1 MRHKGGV
8 SRIKMRTKN
17 ATSSRV
23 TGRARRE
30 ECRLQTHEC
39 YSRVVIFLDRRARK
53 KKLLLER
60 EGQRKEN
67 NSLVERGD
75 SSARSL
81 LFFVH
86 GSTAIMS
93 SLCAFQAVTR

>member
-60 EGQRKEN
+60 ERDKEKKIT
-67 NSLVERGD
+67 L
-75 SSARSL
+75 
-81 LFFVH
+81 
-86 GSTAIMS
+86 
-93 SLCAFQAVTR
+93 